1 MSPVGQVDGPTEA
14 LIDTWR
20 NHAGSINHRKQSSIA
35 SSEGKSDKKCPV
47 IRATTP
53 SRYLKRTGLMPNGPH
68 LQVITTYK
76 TSIISSSSS
85 SSPRSPSS
93 AATNWAITSTSGAFH
108 LDTPCSSGLT
118 KSNLAELME
127 QLNIPGLDEFYRLR
141 PQSNFAKSDRDLT
154 FLRWIRQPFR
164 FGLRM
169 NSVRTTVR
177 HPQIGTLRPKSQL
190 QTSLSASE

>member
-1 MSPVGQVDGPTEA
+1 MSPVGQVDGPTEGA
-14 LIDTWR
+14 DRHLAESRWV
-20 NHAGSINHRKQSSIA
+20 NQSSSSIA

-127 QLNIPGLDEFYRLR
+127 QLNIPGLTNSTDCA
-141 PQSNFAKSDRDLT
+141 PNPTSQSPIEISHFSDGSGSHSGSDC
-154 FLRWIRQPFR
+154 
-164 FGLRM
+164 
-169 NSVRTTVR
+169 
-177 HPQIGTLRPKSQL
+177 
-190 QTSLSASE
+190 E